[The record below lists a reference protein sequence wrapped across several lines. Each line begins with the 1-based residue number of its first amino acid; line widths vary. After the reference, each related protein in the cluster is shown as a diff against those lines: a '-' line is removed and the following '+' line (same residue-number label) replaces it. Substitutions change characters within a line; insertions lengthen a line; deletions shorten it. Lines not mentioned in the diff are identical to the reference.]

1 MGNSLLTIMTG
12 LYITHETLYQGSGI
26 SKKILAQKRGLENS
40 GVNMHLGCMQIS
52 GNIRSYVVDGR
63 ALFSLG
69 RGILA
74 TIKYFSVFSPILDFV
89 RENNISF
96 VYIRY
101 IHIATPFYIHFLKK
115 LKRMGVLIFM
125 EIPTYPYD
133 IEHKNDNWRMM
144 VVNRVER
151 LSRKYFKKYVD
162 KIVTVQDYDTIFGL
176 STIKISNCVDLK
188 NVPFRT
194 PLSHSSI
201 NLLGVA
207 NMQEWHGYDRLI
219 EGLGLYYK
227 KGGKEDVHLYLVGDN
242 SNVIDCYR
250 LLINKYDLKDIIHLE
265 GIKEG
270 KELNCY
276 FDIADLAIGG
286 LAAHR
291 KGVYEGKALKCVEYA
306 ARGIPFIYSDI
317 NTDFDNCSF
326 IKRVSQDDT
335 PIDVNELLAFIEEQ
349 KTSPAEIRQFVA
361 DNLTGDIQMRKVL
374 DEIIYEK
381 F

>member
-1 MGNSLLTIMTG
+1 MTG

-265 GIKEG
+265 GIKVG

-361 DNLTGDIQMRKVL
+361 DNLTWDIQMRKVL

>member
-1 MGNSLLTIMTG
+1 MTG

-151 LSRKYFKKYVD
+151 LSRKYFKKY
-162 KIVTVQDYDTIFGL
+162 
-176 STIKISNCVDLK
+176 
-188 NVPFRT
+188 
-194 PLSHSSI
+194 
-201 NLLGVA
+201 
-207 NMQEWHGYDRLI
+207 
-219 EGLGLYYK
+219 
-227 KGGKEDVHLYLVGDN
+227 
-242 SNVIDCYR
+242 
-250 LLINKYDLKDIIHLE
+250 
-265 GIKEG
+265 
-270 KELNCY
+270 
-276 FDIADLAIGG
+276 
-286 LAAHR
+286 
-291 KGVYEGKALKCVEYA
+291 
-306 ARGIPFIYSDI
+306 
-317 NTDFDNCSF
+317 
-326 IKRVSQDDT
+326 
-335 PIDVNELLAFIEEQ
+335 
-349 KTSPAEIRQFVA
+349 
-361 DNLTGDIQMRKVL
+361 
-374 DEIIYEK
+374 
-381 F
+381 